1 MRINFQRAFTKPL
14 RRAVVTAGG
23 LSMAVVAMPATAFG
37 ATAHQNIHH
46 AARHADGMPITP
58 HHAKSHHKHW
68 HFRFPRECDDCEG
81 ERGPQGPKG
90 DRGVQGVQGP
100 QGPPGPAGPAAT
112 SFVVPLGQDRVL
124 ASSSGVTFDAFCG
137 GEGVDLN
144 VHVSSFWGY
153 MSGTQNI
160 GNTIVPIDTTFHDF
174 QTNSLG
180 PQSLHV
186 IAYDSITSPRT
197 LSHFD
202 VHVEWGRGSC
212 SAYGMVIPG

>member
-1 MRINFQRAFTKPL
+1 MLINFQQAFTKPL

-46 AARHADGMPITP
+46 AVLHADGMPITP
-58 HHAKSHHKHW
+58 HHAKSHHEFR
-68 HFRFPRECDDCEG
+68 HFRFHRECDDCEG
-81 ERGPQGPKG
+81 ERGPRGPKG

-112 SFVVPLGQDRVL
+112 SFVSYLPLGQVRVL
-124 ASSSGVTFDAFCG
+124 ASSSGVTFDVFCTS
-137 GEGVDLN
+137 EGFDL
-144 VHVSSFWGY
+144 HVRASSNSGY

-160 GNTIVPIDTTFHDF
+160 GNTSVPIELSHFHDF
-174 QTNSLG
+174 EAADS
-180 PQSLHV
+180 SLHV

-197 LSHFD
+197 VSHFD
-202 VHVEWGRGSC
+202 VHVESGGGSC
-212 SAYGMVIPG
+212 LAYGMVIPG